1 MYVLIFT
8 DKDHYEMSTWH
19 KVRLEL
25 SLCLSLVE
33 VNQALI
39 AWLFRHFIMN
49 NGMPKITGMN
59 INIIKH
65 HLQHDMSKTG
75 RGRTDFI
82 SIPVT

>member
-39 AWLFRHFIMN
+39 AWLFRQTYDEFLAE
-49 NGMPKITGMN
+49 PTS
-59 INIIKH
+59 
-65 HLQHDMSKTG
+65 Q
-75 RGRTDFI
+75 
-82 SIPVT
+82 